1 MAAGRGADG
10 DGAAGTAGFEG
21 AALVAGAAGMGRPGA
36 APEAG
41 ATGLA
46 GMPAAGFWRVTGREG
61 DPAGPA
67 AAGAA
72 GRGVT
77 LGGAGLGASATGW
90 GGETGAATDPFAA
103 GRGGDCTSSPSRFT
117 ANTALQTLQRA
128 RTPPSG
134 TLAGSTR

>member
-1 MAAGRGADG
+1 
-10 DGAAGTAGFEG
+10 
-21 AALVAGAAGMGRPGA
+21 MGRPGA

-41 ATGLA
+41 AAGLLGAA
-46 GMPAAGFWRVTGREG
+46 GAGFWGATGRGG

-72 GRGVT
+72 GPGLT
-77 LGGAGLGASATGW
+77 LGGAGLGASAIGW
-90 GGETGAATDPFAA
+90 GVDAGVATVSRAG
-103 GRGGDCTSSPSRFT
+103 GRGGDCTSSPSRLT
-117 ANTALQTLQRA
+117 AKTALQTLQRA

>member
-1 MAAGRGADG
+1 
-10 DGAAGTAGFEG
+10 
-21 AALVAGAAGMGRPGA
+21 MGRPGA

-41 ATGLA
+41 AAALEA
-46 GMPAAGFWRVTGREG
+46 VPAAGFWGPAGRG
-61 DPAGPA
+61 GNPAGPA

-77 LGGAGLGASATGW
+77 LGGAGGLGASVM
-90 GGETGAATDPFAA
+90 GGGMETDGVAPVSFAA
-103 GRGGDCTSSPSRFT
+103 GRGGDGASCSPSRLT
-117 ANTALQTLQRA
+117 AKTALQTLQRA